1 MERER
6 PPSERGPSLFHPSIR
21 PLHFYTFSIT
31 RPGEIFFLF
40 SFFLSSAATVDDT
53 SRCHAHEIREHV
65 CSPGILDIKIH
76 CVSWRS
82 RAYFSIARRK
92 GGGSRRGAACDVS
105 PPYNRAELSGYQS
118 GRVTRHPVLAEGWI
132 SVKHDE
138 PCKRNLIKLPMPI
151 VGSL

>member
-92 GGGSRRGAACDVS
+92 GGAVVVVPRATCPLHITEPSYLAINPAA
-105 PPYNRAELSGYQS
+105 
-118 GRVTRHPVLAEGWI
+118 
-132 SVKHDE
+132 
-138 PCKRNLIKLPMPI
+138 
-151 VGSL
+151 